1 VPRPGRA
8 KPVPPAMP
16 QAADSDPAAIETPP
30 ALTAVEQAFKD
41 WSEAIFE
48 IWWRD
53 YYVDGTTGLDDDYLG
68 SALIEAFVCG
78 ESARD
83 FAYEWAADSDWIDFQ
98 FDPAT
103 GEPWSPVLKK
113 WPVLPDEVA
122 VLSASSRKTRK
133 RL

>member
-1 VPRPGRA
+1 MTEYLKGQLELPHVPAAAQKPKVPRPVRA

-78 ESARD
+78 ESA
-83 FAYEWAADSDWIDFQ
+83 
-98 FDPAT
+98 
-103 GEPWSPVLKK
+103 
-113 WPVLPDEVA
+113 
-122 VLSASSRKTRK
+122 
-133 RL
+133 